1 MEVKTMLPESFEKEE
16 KDERERAAL
25 IAPMKTIL
33 KILQITKGVVLVL
46 GILLCI
52 LLCILFAS
60 ISDGTI
66 STIISAV
73 ITLALVFGG
82 IILLCYIGELRVN
95 AQINHLAVEY
105 QQRNLLKKMVGEN
118 KVANEGNDMPLP
130 IE

>member
-1 MEVKTMLPESFEKEE
+1 MEVKTMLPESFENEE
-16 KDERERAAL
+16 KDEKEWEAF

-33 KILQITKGVVLVL
+33 KILQITKGIVLVL

-52 LLCILFAS
+52 LFA
-60 ISDGTI
+60 IIGDGTTSSI
-66 STIISAV
+66 VSAV
-73 ITLALVFGG
+73 ITLALIFGG
-82 IILLCYIGELRVN
+82 IVLLCYIGELRCN

-118 KVANEGNDMPLP
+118 KVANEGNDKPLP

>member
-1 MEVKTMLPESFEKEE
+1 MEVKTMLPESFENEE
-16 KDERERAAL
+16 KDEKEWEAF

-33 KILQITKGVVLVL
+33 KILQITKGIVLVL

-52 LLCILFAS
+52 LFAI
-60 ISDGTI
+60 ISDATT
-66 STIISAV
+66 STIVSAV
-73 ITLALVFGG
+73 ITLALIFGG
-82 IILLCYIGELRVN
+82 IVLLCYIGELRCN

>member
-1 MEVKTMLPESFEKEE
+1 MEVKTMLPESLEKEE
-16 KDERERAAL
+16 KDEREWAAL

-46 GILLCI
+46 GI

>member
-1 MEVKTMLPESFEKEE
+1 MEVKTMLPESFENEE
-16 KDERERAAL
+16 KDEKEWEAF

-33 KILQITKGVVLVL
+33 KILQITKGIVLVL

-52 LLCILFAS
+52 LFAI
-60 ISDGTI
+60 ISDATT
-66 STIISAV
+66 STIVSAV
-73 ITLALVFGG
+73 ITLALIFGG
-82 IILLCYIGELRVN
+82 IVLLCYIGELRCN

-118 KVANEGNDMPLP
+118 KVANEGNDKPLP

>member
-1 MEVKTMLPESFEKEE
+1 MEVKTMLPESFENEE
-16 KDERERAAL
+16 KDEKEWEAF

-33 KILQITKGVVLVL
+33 KILQITKGIVLVL

-52 LLCILFAS
+52 LFAI
-60 ISDGTI
+60 ISDATT
-66 STIISAV
+66 STIVSAV
-73 ITLALVFGG
+73 ITLALIFGG
-82 IILLCYIGELRVN
+82 IVLLCYIGELRCN
-95 AQINHLAVEY
+95 AQINLLAVEY